1 MHTGSSFFL
10 LFHDM
15 GKVGL
20 LYTILSFQ
28 NVYGNPAI
36 PFLVERLGRT
46 ELIFHDTFAVLLR

>member
-1 MHTGSSFFL
+1 
-10 LFHDM
+10 
-15 GKVGL
+15 L